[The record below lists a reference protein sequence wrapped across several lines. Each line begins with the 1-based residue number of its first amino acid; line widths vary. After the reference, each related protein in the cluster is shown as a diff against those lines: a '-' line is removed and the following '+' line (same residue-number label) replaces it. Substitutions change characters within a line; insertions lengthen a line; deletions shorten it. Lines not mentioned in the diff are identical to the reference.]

1 MQAAFSRHKSSLH
14 LAAAWRFQAFFIKMR
29 QIGRRVRNDIFRLH
43 FEFSHDIFMIKKL
56 FFGGFSSDD
65 TRSFIRLTAY
75 IRPYK
80 WRIAAAVV
88 AIIGVAA
95 TESYLAAFIAPLV
108 NQGFSMPQAAPQFTD
123 SGHWF
128 DWLLYWKNRLNYWIW
143 GSEYKIWAVPL
154 FLVFLIIVRGIGRF
168 AGSYLMA
175 WVGLEAISR
184 LRQDMFRKM
193 LLLPSYVQQ
202 EESSGMIANRIVN
215 QTSNAISGA
224 STIFVTLVRDSL
236 IVAGLIGVL
245 LYLNWQLSL
254 VVLFVFPCLTL
265 LTRYYRKR
273 LKNVQVSAQ
282 KSTGQMINTL
292 NELHSGHRMVKMYG
306 GYDNAR
312 QRFDEVN
319 RIMLQANKKITQA
332 NTARSPISELIASIA
347 LAIVIFIA
355 LWQSRS
361 GTTTIGEFMAFIVAM
376 LQMVTPLKN
385 LSNISIPLQ
394 AILLASDDV
403 CAFLDMPDEAD
414 NGRHP
419 IERATGRITFDHVG
433 LRYPNS
439 KTNALDGF
447 TLDIR
452 AGEKVALV
460 GRSGS
465 GKTTAVNL
473 LPRFLEA
480 DAGCILLDGIDIHDI
495 PLAQLRRQFALVSQ
509 DVFLFD
515 DTLYNNVVYGR
526 PGAADAEVESA
537 LKAANLWDMVQNHP
551 QGWHMPLGSNGN
563 QLSGGQRQRVSIARA
578 ILKDAPVLLLDEAT
592 SALDNESE
600 RLVQEALERL
610 MHNRTSIIIAHRLT
624 TIENA
629 DHIVVMDGGR
639 IVEQGTHQSLLR
651 QQGFYAALSRL
662 PSADR

>member
-1 MQAAFSRHKSSLH
+1 
-14 LAAAWRFQAFFIKMR
+14 
-29 QIGRRVRNDIFRLH
+29 
-43 FEFSHDIFMIKKL
+43 
-56 FFGGFSSDD
+56 
-65 TRSFIRLTAY
+65 
-75 IRPYK
+75 
-80 WRIAAAVV
+80 
-88 AIIGVAA
+88 
-95 TESYLAAFIAPLV
+95 
-108 NQGFSMPQAAPQFTD
+108 
-123 SGHWF
+123 
-128 DWLLYWKNRLNYWIW
+128 
-143 GSEYKIWAVPL
+143 
-154 FLVFLIIVRGIGRF
+154 
-168 AGSYLMA
+168 
-175 WVGLEAISR
+175 
-184 LRQDMFRKM
+184 
-193 LLLPSYVQQ
+193 
-202 EESSGMIANRIVN
+202 
-215 QTSNAISGA
+215 
-224 STIFVTLVRDSL
+224 
-236 IVAGLIGVL
+236 
-245 LYLNWQLSL
+245 
-254 VVLFVFPCLTL
+254 
-265 LTRYYRKR
+265 
-273 LKNVQVSAQ
+273 
-282 KSTGQMINTL
+282 
-292 NELHSGHRMVKMYG
+292 
-306 GYDNAR
+306 
-312 QRFDEVN
+312 
-319 RIMLQANKKITQA
+319 MLQANKKITQA

-419 IERATGRITFDHVG
+419 MERATGRITFDHVG

-526 PGAADAEVESA
+526 PDAADAEVESA

-629 DHIVVMDGGR
+629 DRIVVMDGGK